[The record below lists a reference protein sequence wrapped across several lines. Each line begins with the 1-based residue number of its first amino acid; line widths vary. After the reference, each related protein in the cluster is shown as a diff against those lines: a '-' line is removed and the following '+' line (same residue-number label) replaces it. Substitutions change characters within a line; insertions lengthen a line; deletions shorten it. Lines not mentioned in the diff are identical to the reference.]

1 MKYISIQN
9 YFIKLLEK
17 YILEKLFIF
26 NYVKK
31 LNKQCFTLHSIVK
44 IVQTLIYQ
52 ENFVFLIKIEIII
65 LSLNK

>member
-9 YFIKLLEK
+9 NFIKLLKK

-44 IVQTLIYQ
+44 IVQTFI
-52 ENFVFLIKIEIII
+52 EKSMIFL
-65 LSLNK
+65 

>member
-44 IVQTLIYQ
+44 IVQTLI
-52 ENFVFLIKIEIII
+52 EKSMIFL
-65 LSLNK
+65 